1 MTIDTQ
7 KTQEN
12 KVSIAELNTLIDNH
26 LMEGDVN
33 ALVNLR
39 SDILLK
45 YLPVIQLIERIEA
58 EVKKLKPSKGQYGVN
73 NPLTVSETK
82 TQIVDE
88 EAVYNILKKQG
99 YKPLDYFKIKL
110 SEAPVKAILQLHP
123 KLTTPGEPTQRFS
136 YSKK

>member
-1 MTIDTQ
+1 MTINTQ

-26 LMEGDVN
+26 VMEGDVN

-39 SDILLK
+39 SDVLLK
-45 YLPVIQLIERIEA
+45 YLPVIALIERIEA

-73 NPLTVSETK
+73 NPLTVSEIK

-99 YKPLDYFKIKL
+99 YKPLDYFKLKL
-110 SEAPVKAILQLHP
+110 SEAPVKAILELHP
-123 KLTTPGEPTQRFS
+123 KLTVPGVPTQRFS

>member
-110 SEAPVKAILQLHP
+110 SEAPVKAILQSHP

>member
-26 LMEGDVN
+26 VMGGDVD

-39 SDILLK
+39 SDILFK
-45 YLPVIQLIERIEA
+45 YLAVIQLIERIEA

-73 NPLTVSETK
+73 NPLTVSEIK

-110 SEAPVKAILQLHP
+110 SEAPVKAIFQLHP

>member
-1 MTIDTQ
+1 MTINTQ

-26 LMEGDVN
+26 VMEGDVN

-39 SDILLK
+39 SDVLLK
-45 YLPVIQLIERIEA
+45 YLPVIALIERIEA

-73 NPLTVSETK
+73 NPLTVSEIK

-88 EAVYNILKKQG
+88 EAVYNVLKKQG
-99 YKPLDYFKIKL
+99 YKPLDYFKLKL
-110 SEAPVKAILQLHP
+110 SEAPVKAILELHP
-123 KLTTPGEPTQRFS
+123 KLTVPGVPTQRFS